1 MTDPQNTPAHEPGQE
16 DSNSASGG
24 ARWRFGHS
32 PTGGVSEPGPA
43 PGVAGTDRHRG
54 APDGKA
60 ATGGGS
66 QPGTTP
72 RRRRTRGKSRPRD
85 KKQRPACSVRL
96 NTSERALMQAGA
108 DRVGMSL
115 AGFLAYSGMA
125 MARDQSRTAAAIAT
139 ERDVLTELFA
149 MRRQLGWAGS
159 NLNQAAKAL
168 NSGGD
173 VPHLA
178 EVIADIQS
186 AANAVKTAADKVANR
201 ETGKAS

>member
-1 MTDPQNTPAHEPGQE
+1 M
-16 DSNSASGG
+16 
-24 ARWRFGHS
+24 
-32 PTGGVSEPGPA
+32 
-43 PGVAGTDRHRG
+43 AGTDRRQG

-66 QPGTTP
+66 QPDTTP
-72 RRRRTRGKSRPRD
+72 RRGRARGKSRPRD

-96 NTSERALMQAGA
+96 NTSERAVTQAGA
-108 DRVGMSL
+108 DSVGMSL

-125 MARDQSRTAAAIAT
+125 MARDQSRTAVAIAT

-159 NLNQAAKAL
+159 NLNQVAKTL

-178 EVIADIQS
+178 DVIADIQRVT
-186 AANAVKTAADKVANR
+186 NAVRIAADRVANR
-201 ETGKAS
+201 EAGGPS